1 MKKIFAIVA
10 VALFCMGAVSC
21 QENVIPDGADTN
33 SVRLSVSP
41 DPGAVPAAGADF
53 DAVVIV
59 HQGISLNVDWTVS
72 VDGEPAWISVTPK
85 QITTSFTGTYAGD
98 DVDVVQNGIGCTVAP
113 NLTGKKRSATL
124 RFTVANGA
132 SAVYTITQSAK

>member
-1 MKKIFAIVA
+1 MKKILAIVA
-10 VALFCMGAVSC
+10 VALACLGMVSC
-21 QENVIPDGADTN
+21 NENILPDGADTN

-41 DPGAVPAAGADF
+41 EPGTIPAAGADF
-53 DAVVIV
+53 EAVVIV
-59 HQGISLNVDWTVS
+59 HQGVSLNVDWTVS
-72 VDGEPAWISVTPK
+72 VDGEPAWLSVSTK

-98 DVDVVQNGIGCTVAP
+98 DTEVVQNGILCTVAP

-132 SAVYTITQSAK
+132 SAVYTINQSK

>member
-10 VALFCMGAVSC
+10 VALACLGMVSC
-21 QENVIPDGADTN
+21 NENILPDGADTN

-41 DPGAVPAAGADF
+41 EPGTIPAAGADF
-53 DAVVIV
+53 EAVVIV
-59 HQGISLNVDWTVS
+59 HQGVSLNVDWTVS
-72 VDGEPAWISVTPK
+72 VDGEPAWLSVSTK

-98 DVDVVQNGIGCTVAP
+98 DTEVVQNGILCTVAP
-113 NLTGKKRSATL
+113 NLTGKRRSATL

-132 SAVYTITQSAK
+132 SAVYTINQSK